1 MEHVDFEIVD
11 QATENGRRIAVRGD
25 LDLATVGEL
34 VSAFDSS
41 LGAGEAVVLVLEECT
56 FLDSSALKAIADAS
70 RRADAAGLA
79 FAVSRPSLQAARVLE
94 LSGLSEIVTIE
105 TSDYP

>member
-1 MEHVDFEIVD
+1 MEHVDFAIVAD
-11 QATENGRRIAVRGD
+11 ATEAGRRIAVRGD

-34 VSAFDSS
+34 VSALDSA
-41 LGAGEAVVLVLEECT
+41 LGAGEAVVLVLEDCT

-70 RRADAAGLA
+70 RRAEADGLA
-79 FAVSRPSLQAARVLE
+79 FTVSRPSAQAARVLE
-94 LSGLSEIVTIE
+94 LSGLNEIVTIE